1 MVEYKDG
8 KIWLEKLEVKD
19 IIDIDVLQ
27 DFLDNFALGMN
38 CAAVAVDLDGNE
50 ITKPSYYRDFCQKQI
65 HMSQLGDKR
74 CAECHNQMG
83 EEATRLG
90 KPYIGKCHA
99 GLIDFAAP
107 IIIEGFHFGTVLG
120 GQILNQKPNIQ
131 EMRRTAQ
138 ELGLNPDEVEK
149 DAEKIDVVAERNIQ
163 AAAEVLYVVV
173 NELAQT
179 GYSRLEMEYLSNT
192 MAENFLQISQVVEN
206 LTNSALAITDSQNEL
221 EQEIQGVNEL
231 TNEIGKIME
240 SITQVAKKTK
250 MIGLNASIEA
260 ARLGESGRGFTV
272 VATEIQHLSE
282 NTTNTTSLVMN
293 LNEKIEEKLQTTIA
307 NSHKTL
313 SITEDQSAAMQELL
327 ATIQNSVELAEYI
340 KKLFEK

>member
-8 KIWLEKLEVKD
+8 KIWLEKLEIKD

-38 CAAVAVDLDGNE
+38 CAAVAVDLDGKE